1 MLLAFELLP
10 LFGFALKSE
19 QRKQQQQQRRRWWCS
34 SNAKVLRIAA
44 AYTPCEPAAASL
56 TLITAER
63 DISISKGAAGGT
75 ITRQQCKSHTGRS
88 FVPHNSCKCRVD
100 LLVVAHTTV
109 I

>member
-1 MLLAFELLP
+1 MLLAFELQP

-19 QRKQQQQQRRRWWCS
+19 QRKQQQQQQRRRWWCS

-75 ITRQQCKSHTGRS
+75 ITRQQCKSHTGFSMKAASLRWE
-88 FVPHNSCKCRVD
+88 VD
-100 LLVVAHTTV
+100 LQH
-109 I
+109 